1 MGKVTVFGSLVVD
14 MMARGPH
21 LPTPGETVK
30 GTSFTMSPGGKGF
43 NQGVA
48 CHKAGAACTM
58 VAKLGRDELAEVPL
72 SLMRDLGM
80 DERYILR
87 SDELPTG
94 VGMVVVDEN
103 TGRNQIMIA
112 PGACAQITSEEVD
125 SLEDL
130 VAESDYVL
138 LQLEVNQ
145 DANEHIAQIAER
157 HSTKVVL
164 NTAPWASVSD
174 EFLGRVWMVTPNEIE
189 AEGLSG
195 VPVSDLDSARL
206 AADVFR
212 AKGVEVVLIT
222 LGSRGVFVSVDG
234 REEIVPAFQV
244 EAVDTTAAGD
254 SFNGGMLAALA
265 EDKDIWEAVRFGQ
278 AVAALAVQ
286 KSGTA
291 ISIPT
296 REEVDA
302 FLAAH
307 QE

>member
-1 MGKVTVFGSLVVD
+1 M
-14 MMARGPH
+14 
-21 LPTPGETVK
+21 
-30 GTSFTMSPGGKGF
+30 
-43 NQGVA
+43 
-48 CHKAGAACTM
+48 
-58 VAKLGRDELAEVPL
+58 
-72 SLMRDLGM
+72 
-80 DERYILR
+80 
-87 SDELPTG
+87 
-94 VGMVVVDEN
+94 
-103 TGRNQIMIA
+103 
-112 PGACAQITSEEVD
+112 
-125 SLEDL
+125 
-130 VAESDYVL
+130 L